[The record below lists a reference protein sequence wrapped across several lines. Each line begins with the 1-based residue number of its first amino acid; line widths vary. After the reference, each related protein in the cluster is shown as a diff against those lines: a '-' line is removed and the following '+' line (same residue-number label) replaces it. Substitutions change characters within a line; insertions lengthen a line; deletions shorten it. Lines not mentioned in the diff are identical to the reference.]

1 MKGEWRPDNW
11 FKISPMVKDHLIPTP
26 MAIFMPRADV
36 YVAGWWSTAER
47 LAALR
52 SLPGRRLYLIQH
64 LETWAGPEEEVMATW
79 RMPLEKIV
87 IARWLQK
94 IAEDLGE
101 SSCYIPNGLDLTR
114 FGCDIAP
121 ESRSTCHLAMMYNDR
136 VDWKG
141 SPDGVAALELL
152 KARFPEVEADV
163 FGVHERPETL
173 PAWITYWQQPSQQ
186 DLRGIY
192 NRASIFLAPSHSEG
206 WGLPPCE
213 AMACGAAVV
222 ATDIGGHREFCID
235 GKTALLVPMQNP
247 KAMAAAAATLI
258 ENDDLR
264 IRIARYSCEHIQKFT
279 WEDAVDAFEQ
289 LLHTPGFPGQ
299 LAQPEQLV
307 AATFTKP

>member
-1 MKGEWRPDNW
+1 M
-11 FKISPMVKDHLIPTP
+11 T
-26 MAIFMPRADV
+26 IFMPRADV

-47 LAALR
+47 LAAMR

-64 LETWAGPEEEVMATW
+64 LETWAGLEEDVMATW

-101 SSCYIPNGLDLTR
+101 SSNYIPNGLDLTR
-114 FGCDIAP
+114 FGCDIPP
-121 ESRSTCHLAMMYNDR
+121 ENRFAGRLAMMYNDR

-141 SPDGVAALELL
+141 SPDGVAALEVL
-152 KARFPEVEADV
+152 KARFPELEAEV

-173 PAWITYWQQPSQQ
+173 PAWISYRQQPSQQ

-222 ATDIGGHREFCID
+222 ATDIGGHREFCVD
-235 GKTALLVPMQNP
+235 EKTALLVPMQDP
-247 KAMAAAAATLI
+247 AAMAAAAARLI
-258 ENDDLR
+258 ENAQLR
-264 IRIARYSCEHIQKFT
+264 IQIARLSCEHIQKFT
-279 WEDAVDAFEQ
+279 WNDAVDAFER
-289 LLHTPGFPGQ
+289 LLLTPGVHQ
-299 LAQPEQLV
+299 QTVQPESLV
-307 AATFTKP
+307 GAASAEP